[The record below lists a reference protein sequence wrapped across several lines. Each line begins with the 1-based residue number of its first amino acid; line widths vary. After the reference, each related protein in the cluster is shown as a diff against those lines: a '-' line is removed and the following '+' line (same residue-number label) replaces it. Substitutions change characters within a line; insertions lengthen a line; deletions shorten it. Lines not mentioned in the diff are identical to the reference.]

1 MTTPLEAA
9 ARQAL
14 EALEKCDSALAEE
27 LAAWDIDPPLQHVLD
42 ASNACG
48 PAITALRSA
57 LEQQAAQEP
66 VSTRTIGDTRR
77 ARDAGYAAG
86 VASSLPNKITA
97 EMRSAFREGYKGG
110 SIWTDRLDRALE
122 CMLAAAPQ
130 QAAQEPAFCIY
141 CGGNDETPQEH
152 CTDCERPIPTKDRI
166 REIFMAHSFTVK
178 EGHTDLKPYVYEA
191 AYALLN
197 EAPQQAAEGRQ
208 PLTEEEIDALIQQH
222 VDPVATYR
230 KMHQF
235 ARAVEDA
242 AHGIKGGE

>member
-1 MTTPLEAA
+1 MTTQLEAA

-42 ASNACG
+42 ASNACD

-130 QAAQEPAFCIY
+130 QAAQ
-141 CGGNDETPQEH
+141 
-152 CTDCERPIPTKDRI
+152 
-166 REIFMAHSFTVK
+166 V
-178 EGHTDLKPYVYEA
+178 
-191 AYALLN
+191 
-197 EAPQQAAEGRQ
+197 RQ

-230 KMHQF
+230 KLHQF

-242 AHGIKGGE
+242 AHGIGDDK